1 MIHVENFGDLLSRDI
16 GAFAPKPTSF
26 AGDQQEA
33 SVVLWTSPDGGMETG
48 IWECTPG
55 RFTAD
60 RTKIAEIC
68 HILTGRVSLHDE
80 DGTSRDI
87 GAGEMFVLPLGWR
100 GEWTIHERTRKIYTM
115 IAGGP

>member
-26 AGDQQEA
+26 VGDQQEA
-33 SVVLWTSPDGGMETG
+33 SVVLWTSPDGRMETG

-115 IAGGP
+115 ITGGP

>member
-1 MIHVENFGDLLSRDI
+1 MSITQFKNTAGLELEESNPVAVPLGEPVAIASTTSVERD
-16 GAFAPKPTSF
+16 
-26 AGDQQEA
+26 
-33 SVVLWTSPDGGMETG
+33 DGVETG
-48 IWECTPG
+48 VWECTPG

-68 HILTGRVSLHDE
+68 HLLTGRVTLHNG

-87 GAGEMFVLPLGWR
+87 GAGEMFVLPHGWR

-115 IAGGP
+115 VAKGV

>member
-16 GAFAPKPTSF
+16 GAFAPKPTSIE
-26 AGDQQEA
+26 GDQQEA
-33 SVVLWTSPDGGMETG
+33 ATVLWTSPDGKMETG

-60 RTKIAEIC
+60 RSEIAEIC
-68 HILTGRVSLHDE
+68 HILTGRVSLHNA
-80 DGTSRDI
+80 DGTSREI

-100 GEWTIHERTRKIYTM
+100 GEWTIHERTRKIFTM
-115 IAGGP
+115 VAGRV